1 MDIKKLFTT
10 LGTHIIMPLVA
21 GGILL
26 YTSVPNLVVS
36 FKPAISFEDMLDG
49 AEVKAGSHVAGD
61 VVFAL
66 DYFASQSTYTRY
78 SDGSRSGDRAS
89 GNYYLIPTY
98 DGFIGLKCRQ
108 ADVAAFDMLT
118 DETFDFLET
127 GIEPTTKIFIEG
139 SVKTMESKL
148 AKYFQEYLEDMG
160 YTEGEIADM
169 GEPLVSE
176 YVNFNAVRIM
186 SVIGVVLVA
195 LGIFLW
201 RRGYRRALK
210 G

>member
-10 LGTHIIMPLVA
+10 LGTHIIMLLLA

-26 YTSVPNLVVS
+26 YISVPKLVVS
-36 FKPAISFEDMLDG
+36 FKPAISFKDMLDG

-61 VVFAL
+61 VVFAM

-108 ADVAAFDMLT
+108 ADVAAFDRLT
-118 DETFDFLET
+118 DETYDFLEN
-127 GIEPTTKIFIEG
+127 GIEPTDRIFIEG
-139 SVKTMESKL
+139 NVKTMESKL
-148 AKYFQEYLEDMG
+148 AKYFREYLDDMG
-160 YTEGEIADM
+160 YTENEIADM
-169 GEPLVSE
+169 GEPLVLE
-176 YVNFNAVRIM
+176 YVDFNAVRIM
-186 SVIGVVLVA
+186 SVIGVALVA
-195 LGIFLW
+195 LGIFFW
-201 RRGYRRALK
+201 RRGYQRA
-210 G
+210 